1 MDSTSSVISLSLEI
15 KDHMVISFV
24 RMLRKLV
31 FLLPHSSQS
40 FPDHPQAQAQL
51 RSSSDQIEL
60 PVQSEGVNWMT
71 LSSWGALLHA
81 SVKLS
86 SKADF
91 ILTWSSSGLFSQ
103 FISCVFS
110 AVEKTERDWQ
120 RLSHT
125 FHDFNTAQG
134 QSSGGGGASRE

>member
-1 MDSTSSVISLSLEI
+1 
-15 KDHMVISFV
+15 MVISFV
-24 RMLRKLV
+24 RKLKD
-31 FLLPHSSQS
+31 LIYILPHLSQS
-40 FPDHPQAQAQL
+40 FPDHPQAHAQL

-91 ILTWSSSGLFSQ
+91 ILT
-103 FISCVFS
+103 
-110 AVEKTERDWQ
+110 
-120 RLSHT
+120 
-125 FHDFNTAQG
+125 
-134 QSSGGGGASRE
+134 